1 MAEVKI
7 READQLA
14 RQVQLD
20 SPEEEWFEL
29 QPIEKKLIRYSL
41 ILGIGLLI
49 VFIGIFKPF

>member
-14 RQVQLD
+14 RQAQLA

-41 ILGIGLLI
+41 ILGIGLLL
-49 VFIGIFKPF
+49 VFIYIFKPF